1 MHLPIIR
8 RPAPEGQVLLLG
20 IVIML
25 VLLLAIL
32 FLFDIHNVIRAK
44 FKTETAQQAAALAA
58 ANWQKESLNLIGEI
72 NLIKA
77 AETLLQDEG
86 RWVDVPQLEPD
97 PVTGEPSPYP
107 LKPRIDLLTEMQT
120 RISFIGP
127 LIGFAAAQQAAKR
140 NGLNPSTD
148 LDSYIELLN
157 THNRYSSHPL
167 VNNYRWKAPYLQLIR
182 SIVGNGIAVAPNA
195 RLTSNPIVYPS
206 ELAQQALYDALSRH
220 YTEINAGLTPPVQ
233 TTWNDAGL
241 SLYTK
246 PDSYFKGKWWDI
258 DYSMIRFPNESEIYT
273 LGVMYGGSYGT
284 YNGVYYQDYLA
295 TLQQLLAD
303 QQFYAENEIPEG
315 MRWCRYDNFWYP
327 QYYRDRYE
335 SDYDVNHYNYWFRS
349 GVLRRD
355 VKKQYI
361 YEGPAAYAEGRVSV
375 QGVYLAGKLNNPR
388 TIGRDERQ
396 GSAIRTFTT
405 AVGSRRE
412 DPDSSNPIN
421 TDYRPGAIAK
431 PLGELSRNRP
441 PIDIPLVLPVF
452 DSASVMPTYMPVPY
466 GFGVLRTGYSSL
478 ERFLNW
484 LSRQDSLNGY
494 TEPPPAGTEYYL
506 FLLQQLADGEHYR
519 YYGYNQKF
527 DESGFDARWKNRM
540 DEYHKNRDR
549 IVYLPTPDQSAGPGW
564 LQEPR
569 LFNTSEV
576 TTSKDA
582 IAAGVLISPVSGKP
596 IYLRFTDS
604 TRKSLY
610 MVYEDHIIN
619 NSDLDPSRY
628 YGINTPGTGPG
639 FGGTNTAPDL
649 MPGPPRL

>member
-44 FKTETAQQAAALAA
+44 FKTET
-58 ANWQKESLNLIGEI
+58 
-72 NLIKA
+72 
-77 AETLLQDEG
+77 
-86 RWVDVPQLEPD
+86 
-97 PVTGEPSPYP
+97 
-107 LKPRIDLLTEMQT
+107 
-120 RISFIGP
+120 
-127 LIGFAAAQQAAKR
+127 AQQAAKR

-206 ELAQQALYDALSRH
+206 ELAQQALYDAFSRH

-412 DPDSSNPIN
+412 DPDSSNPIS

-431 PLGELSRNRP
+431 PLGELSGNRP

-484 LSRQDSLNGY
+484 LSRQDSLTGY

-549 IVYLPTPDQSAGPGW
+549 IVYLPTPDQSAG
-564 LQEPR
+564 PR

>member
-1 MHLPIIR
+1 
-8 RPAPEGQVLLLG
+8 
-20 IVIML
+20 
-25 VLLLAIL
+25 
-32 FLFDIHNVIRAK
+32 
-44 FKTETAQQAAALAA
+44 
-58 ANWQKESLNLIGEI
+58 
-72 NLIKA
+72 
-77 AETLLQDEG
+77 
-86 RWVDVPQLEPD
+86 
-97 PVTGEPSPYP
+97 
-107 LKPRIDLLTEMQT
+107 
-120 RISFIGP
+120 
-127 LIGFAAAQQAAKR
+127 
-140 NGLNPSTD
+140 
-148 LDSYIELLN
+148 
-157 THNRYSSHPL
+157 
-167 VNNYRWKAPYLQLIR
+167 
-182 SIVGNGIAVAPNA
+182 
-195 RLTSNPIVYPS
+195 
-206 ELAQQALYDALSRH
+206 
-220 YTEINAGLTPPVQ
+220 
-233 TTWNDAGL
+233 
-241 SLYTK
+241 
-246 PDSYFKGKWWDI
+246 
-258 DYSMIRFPNESEIYT
+258 MIRFPNESEIYT

-431 PLGELSRNRP
+431 PLGELSGNRP

-484 LSRQDSLNGY
+484 LSRQDSLTGY

>member
-1 MHLPIIR
+1 M
-8 RPAPEGQVLLLG
+8 
-20 IVIML
+20 
-25 VLLLAIL
+25 
-32 FLFDIHNVIRAK
+32 
-44 FKTETAQQAAALAA
+44 
-58 ANWQKESLNLIGEI
+58 
-72 NLIKA
+72 
-77 AETLLQDEG
+77 
-86 RWVDVPQLEPD
+86 
-97 PVTGEPSPYP
+97 
-107 LKPRIDLLTEMQT
+107 
-120 RISFIGP
+120 
-127 LIGFAAAQQAAKR
+127 
-140 NGLNPSTD
+140 
-148 LDSYIELLN
+148 
-157 THNRYSSHPL
+157 
-167 VNNYRWKAPYLQLIR
+167 
-182 SIVGNGIAVAPNA
+182 
-195 RLTSNPIVYPS
+195 
-206 ELAQQALYDALSRH
+206 
-220 YTEINAGLTPPVQ
+220 
-233 TTWNDAGL
+233 
-241 SLYTK
+241 
-246 PDSYFKGKWWDI
+246 
-258 DYSMIRFPNESEIYT
+258 
-273 LGVMYGGSYGT
+273 
-284 YNGVYYQDYLA
+284 
-295 TLQQLLAD
+295 
-303 QQFYAENEIPEG
+303 
-315 MRWCRYDNFWYP
+315 
-327 QYYRDRYE
+327 
-335 SDYDVNHYNYWFRS
+335 
-349 GVLRRD
+349 
-355 VKKQYI
+355 
-361 YEGPAAYAEGRVSV
+361 
-375 QGVYLAGKLNNPR
+375 
-388 TIGRDERQ
+388 
-396 GSAIRTFTT
+396 
-405 AVGSRRE
+405 
-412 DPDSSNPIN
+412 
-421 TDYRPGAIAK
+421 
-431 PLGELSRNRP
+431 
-441 PIDIPLVLPVF
+441 LPVF

-484 LSRQDSLNGY
+484 LSRQDSLSGY